1 MTSMRI
7 PAGLYFHGAEA
18 VPAPL
23 ASLDDAPDDA
33 AAINFRRIRRY
44 RGGLSRFTG
53 LRELWAQAV
62 DQDFLDDI
70 ARAPSLERVYVSQLT
85 ATDLSPLARLPR
97 MTRLRING
105 ATRMSDLEWAAPLRG
120 LDVLALEHLPK
131 VRSLEPL
138 AALTQLRSL
147 GVEGAMD
154 STVRVAS
161 LAPLSALTRLEYL
174 FLTALRSD
182 DRSLRPLHALRALK
196 GLECARHFPDAEFV
210 ALRSALPELQCRWFD
225 MLDAYPTL
233 AEGTRSAVRRMV
245 GSD

>member
-1 MTSMRI
+1 
-7 PAGLYFHGAEA
+7 
-18 VPAPL
+18 
-23 ASLDDAPDDA
+23 
-33 AAINFRRIRRY
+33 
-44 RGGLSRFTG
+44 
-53 LRELWAQAV
+53 
-62 DQDFLDDI
+62 
-70 ARAPSLERVYVSQLT
+70 
-85 ATDLSPLARLPR
+85 
-97 MTRLRING
+97 
-105 ATRMSDLEWAAPLRG
+105 
-120 LDVLALEHLPK
+120 
-131 VRSLEPL
+131 
-138 AALTQLRSL
+138 
-147 GVEGAMD
+147 MD

-182 DRSLRPLHALRALK
+182 DRSLRPLHALKALK

>member
-18 VPAPL
+18 LPESV
-23 ASLDDAPDDA
+23 ASLADAPDDA
-33 AAINFRRIRRY
+33 PAINVRRIRRY

-70 ARAPSLERVYVSQLT
+70 ANAPTLERVYLSQLT

-97 MTRLRING
+97 MARLRING
-105 ATRMSDLEWAAPLRG
+105 ATRMTDLDWAAPLRS

-147 GVEGAMD
+147 GVEGSMD
-154 STVRVAS
+154 STVRVHS

-174 FLTALRSD
+174 FLTSLRAD
-182 DRSLRPLHALRALK
+182 DRSLRPLHSLHALK
-196 GLECARHFPDAEFV
+196 ALECARHCADAEFV
-210 ALRSALPELQCRWFD
+210 ALRAALPQLQCRWFD

-233 AEGTRSAVRRMV
+233 AEGTRAAVRRMV